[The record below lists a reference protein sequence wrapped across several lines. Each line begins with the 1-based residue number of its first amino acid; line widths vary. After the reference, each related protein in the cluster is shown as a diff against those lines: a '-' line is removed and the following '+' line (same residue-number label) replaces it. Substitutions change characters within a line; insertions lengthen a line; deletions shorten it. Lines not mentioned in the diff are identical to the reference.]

1 MNSQVKEEIKVP
13 INSYEDVVIA
23 RQSVRKIME
32 KMGYSLIDQTKT
44 ITAVSELARNIVIH
58 AGKGYMLV
66 TIIQKNNRRGITCEF
81 KDSGPGIADIEKSMQ
96 GGYSTVKSLGLGLS
110 GSKKLSDDFSIT
122 SSIGKGTTVSITKW
136 LSKT

>member
-1 MNSQVKEEIKVP
+1 MNSQVKEEIRVP
-13 INSYEDVVIA
+13 IISYEDVVIA

-81 KDSGPGIADIEKSMQ
+81 TDSGPGIADIEKSMQ

-110 GSKKLSDDFSIT
+110 GSKKLSDEFSINT
-122 SSIGKGTTVSITKW
+122 SIGKGTTVLITKW